1 MDILYAFRPGGLR
14 APPVVADRS
23 EATFFFFFSSS
34 FFLQYEKSKEL
45 PKCTGLLLLDKPIEY
60 LSDYPNVLRT
70 SITVA
75 INYYF
80 FLKNIYSLSFYHHFQ
95 G

>member
-1 MDILYAFRPGGLR
+1 MI
-14 APPVVADRS
+14 VI
-23 EATFFFFFSSS
+23 
-34 FFLQYEKSKEL
+34 QYKKSKEL
-45 PKCTGLLLLDKPIEY
+45 PKCTGLFLLDKPIEY

-80 FLKNIYSLSFYHHFQ
+80 FLKNIYSVSFYHHF
-95 G
+95 